1 MQGSDILGKLSRQL
15 SALIGGSRLSPAKV
29 RQGKSETEHSAD
41 RASRPQSPSS
51 ERPRGSETGHGDV
64 EEDDSGFHGGV
75 APVADRKVRR
85 RGHRRS
91 TPARQADSAVHGERS
106 GRPADRRRG
115 RRHKG
120 PPPNGAPPRSMVGR
134 SAPVEVA
141 DVAPGWRPTGR
152 FGELSVSEPV
162 ERALAAMGYDKPSPI
177 QSLVVPHMLEGRD
190 LVGQAQTGTGKTTAF
205 GIPIVE
211 SLKDDRAVPGRPGAV
226 VLCPTR
232 ELAIQVTGE
241 LTRLGAPAGLR
252 VVTVYGGQAMNVQL
266 DALGRGAHVVVATPG
281 RLIDHMERGT
291 IGLDRVRIVIL
302 DEADQML
309 DIGFAEDIERIL
321 RRTPKSRQ
329 TALFSATMPGPIKYL
344 SRRYLNRPEW
354 CRVGEESQAVD
365 EVEQLYFEVAA
376 QDRQQALKELLKDP
390 AEVTQALIFRRT
402 KMGVDRLVSFLRRLD
417 YDADAIHGDM
427 TQAHRERVM
436 GRFRNKKLRILIAT
450 NVAARGLDIPAVSHV
465 VNYDMPDNLEEYIHR
480 IGRTARMG
488 REGTAYLFVSDLADF
503 DMLETIRDHV
513 GKDQITKSRLEFL
526 YGL

>member
-1 MQGSDILGKLSRQL
+1 
-15 SALIGGSRLSPAKV
+15 
-29 RQGKSETEHSAD
+29 
-41 RASRPQSPSS
+41 
-51 ERPRGSETGHGDV
+51 
-64 EEDDSGFHGGV
+64 
-75 APVADRKVRR
+75 
-85 RGHRRS
+85 
-91 TPARQADSAVHGERS
+91 
-106 GRPADRRRG
+106 
-115 RRHKG
+115 
-120 PPPNGAPPRSMVGR
+120 
-134 SAPVEVA
+134 
-141 DVAPGWRPTGR
+141 
-152 FGELSVSEPV
+152 
-162 ERALAAMGYDKPSPI
+162 MGYEKPSPI
-177 QSLVVPHMLEGRD
+177 QSLVVPHMLGGRD
-190 LVGQAQTGTGKTTAF
+190 LVGQAQTGTGKTSAF

-211 SLKDDRAVPGRPGAV
+211 SLKGEPAVPGRPSAA

-241 LTRLGAPAGLR
+241 LTRLGAHAGLTF
-252 VVTVYGGQAMNVQL
+252 VTVYGGQAMSVQL
-266 DALGRGAHVVVATPG
+266 DALGRGAHVIVATPG

-291 IGLDRVRIVIL
+291 IGLDRVRIVVL

-354 CRVGEESQAVD
+354 FRVGEESQAVD
-365 EVEQLYFEVAA
+365 EVEQVYFEVAS
-376 QDRQQALKELLKDP
+376 QDRQRALKELLKDP
-390 AEVTQALIFRRT
+390 TQVTQALIFRRT

-436 GRFRNKKLRILIAT
+436 GRFRNKTLRILIAT

-513 GKDQITKSRLEFL
+513 GKDHMTKSRLEFL
-526 YGL
+526 YGS